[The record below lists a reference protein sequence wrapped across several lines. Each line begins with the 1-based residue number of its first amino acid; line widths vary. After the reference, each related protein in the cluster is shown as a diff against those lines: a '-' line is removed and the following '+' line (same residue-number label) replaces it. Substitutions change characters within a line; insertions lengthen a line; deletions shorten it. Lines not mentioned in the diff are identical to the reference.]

1 MIDTDKYT
9 GHTPAPWNA
18 DCAEPDAG
26 LIANID
32 AYGEEGD
39 VCVARMVNGCL
50 ADTQLIADAPLLLAE
65 VNDLLAEI
73 RQLNNIIG
81 AFDDFMCNNW
91 TPANVHSLWNEL
103 LTKEEEE

>member
-1 MIDTDKYT
+1 MINTDKYE
-9 GHTPAPWNA
+9 GHTL
-18 DCAEPDAG
+18 D
-26 LIANID
+26 D
-32 AYGEEGD
+32 AYSEVGD
-39 VCVARMVNGCL
+39 RGCWCVINLRASSIINGIAGVNKPT
-50 ADTQLIADAPLLLAE
+50 AQLIADAPLLLAE

-103 LTKEEEE
+103 LTKEEE

>member
-1 MIDTDKYT
+1 MIDTDKYE
-9 GHTPAPWNA
+9 GHTEGIWIVQSGSVYLA
-18 DCAEPDAG
+18 DKVTP
-26 LIANID
+26 I
-32 AYGEEGD
+32 
-39 VCVARMVNGCL
+39 ARMDR
-50 ADTQLIADAPLLLAE
+50 DTNHTTPVERDRNARLIADAPLLLAE

-103 LTKEEEE
+103 LTKEEE